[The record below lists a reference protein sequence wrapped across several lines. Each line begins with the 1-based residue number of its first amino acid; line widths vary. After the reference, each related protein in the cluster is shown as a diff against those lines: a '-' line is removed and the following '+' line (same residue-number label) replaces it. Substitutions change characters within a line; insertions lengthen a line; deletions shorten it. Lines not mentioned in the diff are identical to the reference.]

1 MRECWVCLAPAPQLP
16 SPTGAGLRRQVPGLP
31 QTRHPRRALGCR
43 VKAASGASPRW
54 WRPPPLSGA
63 ESAGRRGPDR
73 PAQPRPSRSCGLGAV
88 GEAKAIAARRGRCPA
103 PTPRAAAGR
112 GAFRTALRGAVP
124 GRRGRRA
131 SRGAGQG
138 RGHAERPCAFGPC
151 ALSVRFYRPMSRSGS
166 PGGLCRGPWPHR
178 PRRPRDRNGVL
189 RGAGLTP
196 WRRLAASFGP
206 RKRPQGFGGGAG
218 GGAKPSEIKTIT
230 PCRLV
235 SSTVFLNN

>member
-16 SPTGAGLRRQVPGLP
+16 SPPGAGLRRQVPGLP

-54 WRPPPLSGA
+54 WRPAPLSGA
-63 ESAGRRGPDR
+63 TSAGRRGPDC
-73 PAQPRPSRSCGLGAV
+73 PAQPRPSRSCGPGAV

-103 PTPRAAAGR
+103 PAPRAAAGR
-112 GAFRTALRGAVP
+112 GAFRTALRGAAP
-124 GRRGRRA
+124 GRRGRRL

-178 PRRPRDRNGVL
+178 PRRPRDRKRRSPWGWTHAVASAGRVL
-189 RGAGLTP
+189 RASEETA
-196 WRRLAASFGP
+196 RLWGWGRGRGEA
-206 RKRPQGFGGGAG
+206 Q
-218 GGAKPSEIKTIT
+218 
-230 PCRLV
+230 
-235 SSTVFLNN
+235 